1 MPETHFKVQWPDGSQ
16 DTCYSPSSVV
26 KKYFELNRD
35 YELADFVAL
44 AETALNMA
52 SDRVRAKYGMGCG
65 LAMGQLADIQVK
77 AEKFKIQSRSIV
89 RIIEFTN

>member
-16 DTCYSPSSVV
+16 DICYSPSSVV

-44 AETALNMA
+44 SETALNMA

-77 AEKFKIQSRSIV
+77 AEQFKIQPRSIV
-89 RIIEFTN
+89 RVIEFN